1 MLDQPIFSA
10 PIELCSTW
18 IMKQQHFV
26 QDDVFLFDLQPLQQF
41 VAALDQ
47 NRVHLLRVLVVV
59 VVLFD
64 VRAVG
69 VIQPIYIWRF
79 GVGLE
84 F

>member
-1 MLDQPIFSA
+1 MLDQLIFSA
-10 PIELCSTW
+10 PIELYSTW

-26 QDDVFLFDLQPLQQF
+26 QDDVFLFDLQPLQKF

-59 VVLFD
+59 VLFD
-64 VRAVG
+64 VRAVW
-69 VIQPIYIWRF
+69 VIQSIHIWRL